1 MLICSLN
8 WVNSNAVPLQEYID
22 PSEGLGILFSNE
34 CGLVLFHLDMGWID
48 GKPANPGKNS
58 LRSAVQG
65 EMQPGTNVTFL
76 DSVHEGPEYK
86 VVSGEKFM
94 RQAAALWTGNRP
106 KLLLR

>member
-1 MLICSLN
+1 M
-8 WVNSNAVPLQEYID
+8 QEYID
-22 PSEGLGILFSNE
+22 PNEGLGILFSNE
-34 CGLVLFHLDMGWID
+34 CGLVLFHLDMAWID

-58 LRSAVQG
+58 LHRAVNG
-65 EMQPGTNVTFL
+65 EMQPGTDVTFL

-86 VVSGEKFM
+86 VVSGDKFM